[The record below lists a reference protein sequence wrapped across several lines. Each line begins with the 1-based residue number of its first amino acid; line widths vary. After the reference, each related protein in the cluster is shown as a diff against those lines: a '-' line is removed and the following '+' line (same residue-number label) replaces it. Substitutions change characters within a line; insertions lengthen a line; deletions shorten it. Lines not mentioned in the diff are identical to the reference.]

1 MGDPFLIIRMLFTR
15 YYYRPM
21 QTPDILAAFGQNPN
35 YYGAGKVGTTVVNPD
50 VLPFTGTSYFES
62 QPFPSDYAA

>member
-1 MGDPFLIIRMLFTR
+1 
-15 YYYRPM
+15 M

-62 QPFPSDYAA
+62 QPFLSDYAA